1 MNPKPTLSLST
12 LLQRVKATYKMSSSE
27 IEITATVE
35 VEAPE
40 VESPAPQEP
49 NPSVPAVQ
57 LIEAAKEG
65 EKEPQVEQEEGE
77 EADDSES
84 EYSDEDFYTNQ
95 DHYDECYD
103 DGGWGCDWN
112 ESGYFD

>member
-27 IEITATVE
+27 IEIIVQTAVT
-35 VEAPE
+35 E

-49 NPSVPAVQ
+49 NSSVPAVQ
-57 LIEAAKEG
+57 PIEASEEG

-77 EADDSES
+77 EANDSES